1 MLSFLFILG
10 VIRYIGPV
18 DFADGTWLGIELRSP
33 KGKNDGTIQ
42 GKSYFTCRP
51 GYGLLVRP
59 NRVTVRG
66 INGAKLL
73 EESSSTSS

>member
-1 MLSFLFILG
+1 MTLISLG
-10 VIRYIGPV
+10 IVRYIGPV
-18 DFADGTWLGIELRSP
+18 DFADGTWLGIELRLP
-33 KGKNDGTIQ
+33 KGKNDGTVQ
-42 GKSYFTCRP
+42 GKNYFACRP

-73 EESSSTSS
+73 NEAS